1 MNRTI
6 KFRGKR
12 LDNGE
17 WVYGDLLHI
26 AGGCL
31 IYFGSDTETESSDI
45 QSDSKVAV
53 ELHKDEIAVVDP
65 DTVGQFTGL
74 LDKNGREIYEG
85 DILHAVGGNDA
96 TIGKQF
102 YRSVSFVEGC
112 FCLNVTEYNNV
123 SIPLRNH
130 IINHSLN
137 WDIAGNIH
145 DNPDMLKKK

>member
-53 ELHKDEIAVVDP
+53 ELQKDEIAVVDP
-65 DTVGQFTGL
+65 DTVGQFT
-74 LDKNGREIYEG
+74 
-85 DILHAVGGNDA
+85 
-96 TIGKQF
+96 
-102 YRSVSFVEGC
+102 
-112 FCLNVTEYNNV
+112 
-123 SIPLRNH
+123 
-130 IINHSLN
+130 
-137 WDIAGNIH
+137 
-145 DNPDMLKKK
+145 

>member
-12 LDNGE
+12 IDNGE

-31 IYFGSDTETESSDI
+31 IYFGSDTETESPDI
-45 QSDSKVAV
+45 QSGSKVAV

-74 LDKNGREIYEG
+74 LDKNGEEIYEG
-85 DILHAVGGNDA
+85 DIVRYYDDIEDELVSSHVIYHKESCSFCAAPTKLCGDYVGI
-96 TIGKQF
+96 TSYWQF
-102 YRSVSFVEGC
+102 EV
-112 FCLNVTEYNNV
+112 
-123 SIPLRNH
+123 I
-130 IINHSLN
+130 
-137 WDIAGNIH
+137 GNI
-145 DNPDMLKKK
+145 PDTPELLNEK